1 MRNRLHAPPTAC
13 EPRFI
18 PNSSLLIPNFFV
30 GGIIVKMFFS
40 SAISLMLLFVLLFNL
55 SCAGIPQ
62 QSNTP
67 IPSQQVQQQ
76 PQQSNTL
83 IHSQQNQQ
91 KTVQSQAAS
100 SPYYTGDGGK
110 GMGITILQSNV
121 SGLAGNQNILPR
133 MVEVGLDSNF
143 SRFSAIE
150 TLDWQARDRVWKELE
165 SGRYGNNPAASQDF
179 GNAIPTTHYAM
190 TTLARTPTGGYTL
203 QIQIAKTADKRT
215 AASYSETCTLA
226 ELENSVA
233 IQRASM
239 KLLQDMGIMLTAQA
253 QRELSGGVAEN
264 VIRAQSRLAQGIT
277 AQRQGFEIEALSYFF
292 QAAKFDPSLPEAANR
307 SEILAAN
314 ISSGNIGEDMR
325 NDVQWR
331 KDWIARLAETEQYI
345 KNYNDNYYK
354 YFTDYYNN
362 FIKEYNASWD
372 SLVRQKNAILNQRA
386 AFINSLPAPP
396 YTLYYTV
403 DARPSGVIDY
413 KTETTSFTGI
423 KALLRSVSAEWKQSI
438 EKAIQE
444 LNDSEREM
452 QKAEQALQGKVAE
465 VQWTVPAEQAT
476 IEAAMREVVRAVNDG
491 LNATGRRNVWQLN
504 PLNASLTKAQLN
516 TSLLK
521 TAKPDVPPI
530 NKSGIVPFS
539 ITVQLVNSRKKVIG
553 TNTFRTSSTYSITN
567 AGASVSDDER
577 STADFTNVNVY
588 DITDNLTIQIA
599 SVNGTPVESASRS
612 GDLLIQAVIAAEWDS
627 EPWNYTIQKGQITQ
641 YTGKGGIVTIPRI
654 IWGETVTSI
663 KENAFANSKLTS
675 VTIPNSV
682 TSIGNN
688 AFANNNLTSIIIPNS
703 VTSIGNN
710 AFANNNLTSIII
722 PNSVTSIGNNVFANN
737 RLTSVTIP
745 NSVTSIG
752 NNAFGNTLTIVTI
765 GANVTL
771 GSSTIGSG
779 FEELYNRKGRP
790 AQTYMRRNSSSS
802 TWCNNLAELD
812 FSFDPTTGT
821 ITGYTGNTRMIII
834 PKTIDG
840 IPVTTIAS
848 GVFKLSSNSD
858 VSISIGRGVKLNNS
872 AFTGSDFSTY
882 YTQNGRKAGIY
893 SYVSF
898 SNARIKNVLAKTEL
912 GSALSLLTPDTERKW
927 QYTPGN

>member
-1 MRNRLHAPPTAC
+1 MNKQFNLFCLNPARCGFIRLV
-13 EPRFI
+13 I
-18 PNSSLLIPNFFV
+18 LSLLIC
-30 GGIIVKMFFS
+30 
-40 SAISLMLLFVLLFNL
+40 ISNP
-55 SCAGIPQ
+55 CWA
-62 QSNTP
+62 
-67 IPSQQVQQQ
+67 
-76 PQQSNTL
+76 
-83 IHSQQNQQ
+83 
-91 KTVQSQAAS
+91 QSQ
-100 SPYYTGDGGK
+100 YFTGDGGK
-110 GMGITILQSNV
+110 GMSLGIQV
-121 SGLAGNQNILPR
+121 PEGKGLNAALSYIPSMVQGCLVYNIR
-133 MVEVGLDSNF
+133 KY
-143 SRFSAIE
+143 SAITPLDPVALDKVIME
-150 TLDWQARDRVWKELE
+150 TL
-165 SGRYGNNPAASQDF
+165 
-179 GNAIPTTHYAM
+179 NAKYEDNLDIVRLGHVTHVGFWM
-190 TTLARTPTGGYTL
+190 TGKIIETPYGYTL
-203 QIQIAKTADKRT
+203 QFNITDTTSNAKTIAAYNGNCTASQLIDQSAIQLASMELLTQMGVQLTVAAKNELSTTNTQQSIKAQSFLANSRT
-215 AASYSETCTLA
+215 AE
-226 ELENSVA
+226 
-233 IQRASM
+233 
-239 KLLQDMGIMLTAQA
+239 
-253 QRELSGGVAEN
+253 
-264 VIRAQSRLAQGIT
+264 
-277 AQRQGFEIEALSYFF
+277 RQGMSDITVYFNAVM
-292 QAAKFDPSLPEAANR
+292 AAKFDPNLPEAANR
-307 SEILAAN
+307 SAILAAN
-314 ISSGNIGEDMR
+314 ISSGRIGDDLR

-331 KDWIARLAETEQYI
+331 KDWMARLAETEKFV
-345 KNYNDNYYK
+345 KNYNDEYYK
-354 YFTDYYNN
+354 YLTDYYNN

-710 AFANNNLTSIII
+710 
-722 PNSVTSIGNNVFANN
+722 VFANN